1 MTDWQQKALGLFPDL
16 QPDIEEEGANIYT
29 LFFELLPRC
38 EAAHIA
44 GDTLELQ
51 KIYSYAE
58 WCLHQQEKDLW
69 NAAGVA
75 FYEHLVDEPLMREQI
90 PLWLSPE
97 IFEQVSGLLEWRMG
111 PAAFALLKS
120 RYMKYHPASAQH
132 DTPVDAAAAGSLAS
146 SVGPGEGI

>member
-1 MTDWQQKALGLFPDL
+1 MTTWQQKALELFPDL
-16 QPDIEEEGANIYT
+16 QSDIEEPDANIYT

-38 EAAHIA
+38 EAAHVA
-44 GDTLELQ
+44 GDTSELQ
-51 KIYSYAE
+51 KIYGYAE
-58 WCLHQQEKDLW
+58 WCSLQQEKDLW

-75 FYEHLVDEPLMREQI
+75 FYEHLVDEPLMKGQI

-120 RYMKYHPASAQH
+120 QYMEHHPPSALH
-132 DTPVDAAAAGSLAS
+132 GALVEAAAAESLAS
-146 SVGPGEGI
+146 SIGYGEGV

>member
-1 MTDWQQKALGLFPDL
+1 MTDWQQKALELFPDL
-16 QPDIEEEGANIYT
+16 RPDIEEEGANIYT

-44 GDTLELQ
+44 GDTPELQ
-51 KIYSYAE
+51 KIYGYAE
-58 WCLHQQEKDLW
+58 WCFHQQEKDLW

-75 FYEHLVDEPLMREQI
+75 FYEHLVDEPLMKEQI

-111 PAAFALLKS
+111 PAAFALLRS
-120 RYMKYHPASAQH
+120 QYMEHHPPLAQHGTPLDDTTAGSPASAI
-132 DTPVDAAAAGSLAS
+132 GY
-146 SVGPGEGI
+146 GEGV